1 MMETLTQELTAGL
14 PDAATFARLTLRLGL
29 AAVLGAIVGSDR
41 ERMGKPAGL
50 RTHMLVCMGAAL
62 FVIAPSQ
69 SGMAIADVSRVI
81 QGLAAGVGFLGGGAI
96 LKLSAERE
104 ILGIT
109 TAATIWMTAAL
120 GVAIGL
126 GRTGLALVA
135 VTFTWITLSLV
146 GLVERRRDDVSFAA
160 QRRSRAKPPASEGPV
175 GLPAPEHSGGRTS
188 NLE

>member
-1 MMETLTQELTAGL
+1 MMETLTQELTAGF
-14 PDAATFARLTLRLGL
+14 PDAATFARLTLRLCL

-69 SGMAIADVSRVI
+69 SGMAIADMSRVI

-109 TAATIWMTAAL
+109 TAATIW
-120 GVAIGL
+120 
-126 GRTGLALVA
+126 
-135 VTFTWITLSLV
+135 
-146 GLVERRRDDVSFAA
+146 
-160 QRRSRAKPPASEGPV
+160 
-175 GLPAPEHSGGRTS
+175 
-188 NLE
+188 

>member
-1 MMETLTQELTAGL
+1 M
-14 PDAATFARLTLRLGL
+14 TFTRLALRLGL

-96 LKLSAERE
+96 LKLSTERE

-126 GRTGLALVA
+126 GRIGLALVA

-146 GLVERRRDDVSFAA
+146 GRAERRRDDASFAA
-160 QRRSRAKPPASEGPV
+160 ARRSRAKPPASQGPV
-175 GLPAPEHSGGRTS
+175 GPPAPEHSDGRTS

>member
-1 MMETLTQELTAGL
+1 METLSQEFTAGL
-14 PDAATFARLTLRLGL
+14 PDAATFMRLAMRLAL
-29 AAVLGAIVGSDR
+29 AAAMGAIVGYDR

-62 FVIAPSQ
+62 FVLAPSE

-104 ILGIT
+104 ILGLT

-126 GRTGLALVA
+126 GRIGLAMVA
-135 VTFTWITLSLV
+135 VAFTWITLSLV
-146 GLVERRRDDVSFAA
+146 GLAERRWDPRDDGSFAA
-160 QRRSRAKPPASEGPV
+160 ERRPRGNPPPV
-175 GLPAPEHSGGRTS
+175 
-188 NLE
+188 

>member
-1 MMETLTQELTAGL
+1 MDTLRQEFVAGL
-14 PDAATFARLTLRLGL
+14 PDAVTFTRLALRLGL

-62 FVIAPSQ
+62 FVLAPSE

-104 ILGIT
+104 ILGLT

-120 GVAIGL
+120 GVTVGLGHIGL
-126 GRTGLALVA
+126 AAIAVAL
-135 VTFTWITLSLV
+135 TWGTLSLTR
-146 GLVERRRDDVSFAA
+146 LVERRWGASDGRAFAA
-160 QRRSRAKPPASEGPV
+160 ERR
-175 GLPAPEHSGGRTS
+175 RTPDRRQTPRP
-188 NLE
+188 